1 MRHGLDGTA
10 NIAGT
15 DSYASYTLRGW
26 KSRRTGGTETMAESK
41 RDRAYN
47 YLREQIVLC
56 HIKPGEALDEKRVAA
71 ELGFSR
77 MPVRDAVNK
86 LAEEH
91 LVSIFP
97 SRGVIVNQISLADF
111 QDMLD
116 IRLLIEPYL
125 LHLAMPRVD
134 RVDLEEFRA
143 AMMARIGDPNAETD
157 SFGHD
162 FDYTFHMY
170 FAHKAGSRYLIS
182 LMGTLMTQSQRIRFF
197 SVVEPERIISSY
209 REHVAIIDA
218 VLAGDEEAAAAAI
231 RDHLNN
237 TREGYLRIS
246 RAREGFFRA

>member
-1 MRHGLDGTA
+1 
-10 NIAGT
+10 
-15 DSYASYTLRGW
+15 
-26 KSRRTGGTETMAESK
+26 MAESK
-41 RDRAYN
+41 RDQAYN

-56 HIKPGEALDEKRVAA
+56 NIKPGEALDEKRAAA

-77 MPVRDAVNK
+77 MPVREAVNK

-111 QDMLD
+111 QEMLD
-116 IRLLIEPYL
+116 VRLLIEPYL
-125 LHLAMPRVD
+125 LHLAMPRVE
-134 RVDLEEFRA
+134 RCDLEEFRD
-143 AMMARIGDPNAETD
+143 AMISRIDNPEVEAD

-170 FAHKAGSRYLIS
+170 FARKAGSRYLTS
-182 LMGTLMTQSQRIRFF
+182 LMSTLMTQSQRIRFF
-197 SVVEPERIISSY
+197 SAVAPERITESY

-218 VLAGDEEAAAAAI
+218 VLAGDEAAAVEAI
-231 RDHLNN
+231 RTHLNN

-246 RAREGFFRA
+246 RAQESFFRA